1 MIYYPLKKLSEVIGM
16 KNKKQNSLTVF
27 FTQFPKLVL
36 AGVIFSAFFVAFMSL
51 TILAGKF
58 SGFDN
63 ILVWGLGIIPSAVFL
78 PGLVMVVRKYSAEK
92 AFVPVIPT
100 FFKAVRENFRD
111 FIFHGFVMYL
121 IFASSFFAILYY
133 FTQAQTDIVFA
144 YILVIYILFTAIMI
158 LMLFYLPLM
167 AVTYELRYRD
177 LYKNSLL
184 MIFGKIITNI
194 ITFIMVGVLA
204 GASVL
209 LLVFTDGAL
218 RILSII
224 LITALLPMLVTYIV
238 VSMISKGMQ
247 ENMGSFV
254 NKNPQPQNELSEEE
268 KQTVK
273 NTKTDDD
280 YIFIN
285 GKMVK
290 NPNKK

>member
-1 MIYYPLKKLSEVIGM
+1 MIYYLLKNYSEVKRM
-16 KNKKQNSLTVF
+16 NNKKQNSFTVF
-27 FTQFPKLVL
+27 FSRFPALLL
-36 AGVIFSAFFVAFMSL
+36 AGVIFSAFFAAFMTLSISAAKL
-51 TILAGKF
+51 

-63 ILVWGLGIIPSAVFL
+63 ILVWGLGIIPSSVFL
-78 PGLVMVVRKYSAEK
+78 PGLVMVVRKYSVEK
-92 AFVPVIPT
+92 NFVPVIST
-100 FFKAVRENFRD
+100 FFKAVRENFKD
-111 FIFHGFVMYL
+111 FIFHGFVIYL

-184 MIFGKIITNI
+184 MIFGKILTNI
-194 ITFIMVGVLA
+194 ITFVMVGVLA
-204 GASVL
+204 GGSVF
-209 LLVFTDGAL
+209 LLVFTDSAA
-218 RILSII
+218 RTAAII
-224 LITALLPMLVTYIV
+224 LITALLPLLITYLI

-254 NKNPQPQNELSEEE
+254 NNAEQPKNVLSEEE
-268 KQTVK
+268 KQTVQ
-273 NTKTDDD
+273 NTQSDDD